1 MSRSRKYWIIGILIL
16 ISLAGFLA
24 LLLYLGIVH
33 INNPSKV
40 KYPVA
45 GVDVSAYQG
54 RVDWDI
60 LSEQNIDFAY
70 IKATEGSTFKDSC
83 FEYNWKEASKTDLRI
98 GAYHFFSFESSG
110 EKQATNFIDSVDAI
124 PEMLP
129 PVIDVEYYGK
139 YKNADSIDV
148 SEIRVELRNMI
159 NILKEEY
166 GVNPVLYVSE
176 ETYNTIVTQEFSD
189 CDIWYRSVYGKI
201 GGGVEWTFWQYSNR
215 HRLNGYEGEEP
226 FIDMNVFYG
235 NKEEFKSYGVD

>member
-1 MSRSRKYWIIGILIL
+1 MAILIIL
-16 ISLAGFLA
+16 IFLSALLA

-33 INNPSKV
+33 INNPSKE
-40 KYPVA
+40 KYPVN

-54 RVDWDI
+54 QVDWDT
-60 LSEQNIDFAY
+60 LSSQDIDFAY

-83 FEYNWKEASKTDLRI
+83 FEYNWKEAGETDLRI

-110 EKQATNFIDSVDAI
+110 EKQAANFIDSVDAI
-124 PEMLP
+124 PMMLP

-139 YKNADSIDV
+139 YQNEDDIDV
-148 SEIRVELRNMI
+148 VEIRAELRNMI

-176 ETYNTIVTQEFSD
+176 ETYNTIVAQEFTD

-201 GGGVEWTFWQYSNR
+201 DGDLDWTFWQYSNR

-235 NKEEFKSYGVD
+235 TKEEFESYGTQI

>member
-1 MSRSRKYWIIGILIL
+1 MNKKHCMAILIIL
-16 ISLAGFLA
+16 IFLSALLA

-33 INNPSKV
+33 INNPSKA
-40 KYPVA
+40 KYPVN

-54 RVDWDI
+54 QVDWDT
-60 LSEQNIDFAY
+60 LSSQDIDFAY

-83 FEYNWKEASKTDLRI
+83 FEYNWKEAGETDLRI

-110 EKQATNFIDSVDAI
+110 EKQAANFIDSVDVI
-124 PEMLP
+124 PMMLP

-139 YKNADSIDV
+139 YQNEDDIDV
-148 SEIRVELRNMI
+148 VEIRAELRNMI

-176 ETYNTIVTQEFSD
+176 ETYNTIVAQEFSD

-201 GGGVEWTFWQYSNR
+201 DGDLDWTFWQYSNR

-235 NKEEFKSYGVD
+235 TKEEFESYGTQI

>member
-1 MSRSRKYWIIGILIL
+1 MAILIIL
-16 ISLAGFLA
+16 IFLSALLA

-33 INNPSKV
+33 INNPSKA
-40 KYPVA
+40 KYPVK

-54 RVDWDI
+54 QVDWDT
-60 LSEQNIDFAY
+60 LSSQDIDFAY

-83 FEYNWKEASKTDLRI
+83 FEYNWKEAGETDLRI

-110 EKQATNFIDSVDAI
+110 EKQAANFIDSVDAI
-124 PEMLP
+124 PMMLP

-139 YKNADSIDV
+139 YQNEDDIDV
-148 SEIRVELRNMI
+148 VEIRAELRNMI

-176 ETYNTIVTQEFSD
+176 ETYNTIVAQEFTD

-201 GGGVEWTFWQYSNR
+201 DGDLDWTFWQYSNR

-235 NKEEFKSYGVD
+235 TKEEFESYGTQI

>member
-1 MSRSRKYWIIGILIL
+1 MNKKHCMAILIIL
-16 ISLAGFLA
+16 IFLSALLA

-33 INNPSKV
+33 INNPSKA
-40 KYPVA
+40 KYPVN

-54 RVDWDI
+54 QVDWDT
-60 LSEQNIDFAY
+60 LSSQDIDFAY

-83 FEYNWKEASKTDLRI
+83 FEYNWKEAGETDLRI

-110 EKQATNFIDSVDAI
+110 EKQAANFIDSVDAI
-124 PEMLP
+124 PMMLP

-139 YKNADSIDV
+139 YQNEDDIDV
-148 SEIRVELRNMI
+148 VEIRAELRNMI
-159 NILKEEY
+159 SILKEEY

-176 ETYNTIVTQEFSD
+176 ETYNTIVAQEFSD

-201 GGGVEWTFWQYSNR
+201 DGDLDWTFWQYSNR

-235 NKEEFKSYGVD
+235 SKEEFESYGTQI

>member
-1 MSRSRKYWIIGILIL
+1 MAILIIL
-16 ISLAGFLA
+16 IFLSALLA

-33 INNPSKV
+33 INNPSKA
-40 KYPVA
+40 KYPVN

-54 RVDWDI
+54 QVDWDT
-60 LSEQNIDFAY
+60 LSSQDIDFAY

-83 FEYNWKEASKTDLRI
+83 FEYNWKEAGETDLRI

-110 EKQATNFIDSVDAI
+110 EKQAANFIDSVDVI
-124 PEMLP
+124 PMMLP

-139 YKNADSIDV
+139 YQNEDDIDV
-148 SEIRVELRNMI
+148 VEIRAELRNMI

-176 ETYNTIVTQEFSD
+176 ETYNTIVAQEFSD

-201 GGGVEWTFWQYSNR
+201 DGDLDWTFWQYSNR

-235 NKEEFKSYGVD
+235 TKEEFESYGTQI

>member
-1 MSRSRKYWIIGILIL
+1 MAILIIL
-16 ISLAGFLA
+16 IFLSALLA

-33 INNPSKV
+33 INNPSKA
-40 KYPVA
+40 KYPVN

-54 RVDWDI
+54 QVDWDT
-60 LSEQNIDFAY
+60 LSSQDIDFAY

-83 FEYNWKEASKTDLRI
+83 FEYNWKEAGETDLRI

-110 EKQATNFIDSVDAI
+110 EKQAANFIDSVDVI
-124 PEMLP
+124 PMMLP

-139 YKNADSIDV
+139 YQNEDDIDV
-148 SEIRVELRNMI
+148 VEIRAELRNMI
-159 NILKEEY
+159 SILKEEY

-176 ETYNTIVTQEFSD
+176 ETYNTIVAQEFSD

-201 GGGVEWTFWQYSNR
+201 DGDLDWTFWQYSNR

-226 FIDMNVFYG
+226 FIDMNVYYG
-235 NKEEFKSYGVD
+235 TKEEFESYGTQI

>member
-1 MSRSRKYWIIGILIL
+1 MAILIIL
-16 ISLAGFLA
+16 IFLSALLA

-33 INNPSKV
+33 INNPSKA
-40 KYPVA
+40 KYPVN

-54 RVDWDI
+54 QVDWDT
-60 LSEQNIDFAY
+60 LSSQDIDFAY

-83 FEYNWKEASKTDLRI
+83 FEYNWKEAGETDLRI

-110 EKQATNFIDSVDAI
+110 EKQAANFIDSVDAI
-124 PEMLP
+124 PMMLP

-139 YKNADSIDV
+139 YQNEDDIDV
-148 SEIRVELRNMI
+148 VEIRAELRNMI

-176 ETYNTIVTQEFSD
+176 ETYNTIVAQEFSD

-201 GGGVEWTFWQYSNR
+201 DGDLDWTFWQYSNR

-235 NKEEFKSYGVD
+235 SKEEFESYGTQI

>member
-1 MSRSRKYWIIGILIL
+1 MNKKHCMAILIIL
-16 ISLAGFLA
+16 IFLSALLA

-33 INNPSKV
+33 INNPSKA
-40 KYPVA
+40 KYPVN

-54 RVDWDI
+54 QVDWDT
-60 LSEQNIDFAY
+60 LSSQDIDFAY

-83 FEYNWKEASKTDLRI
+83 FEYNWKEAGETDLRI

-110 EKQATNFIDSVDAI
+110 EKQAANFIDSVDAI
-124 PEMLP
+124 PMMLP

-139 YKNADSIDV
+139 YQNEDDIDV
-148 SEIRVELRNMI
+148 VEIRAELRNMI

-176 ETYNTIVTQEFSD
+176 ETYNTIVAQEFSD

-201 GGGVEWTFWQYSNR
+201 DGDLDWTFWQYSNR

-235 NKEEFKSYGVD
+235 TKEEFESYGTQI

>member
-1 MSRSRKYWIIGILIL
+1 M

-83 FEYNWKEASKTDLRI
+83 FEYNWKAASKTDLRI

>member
-1 MSRSRKYWIIGILIL
+1 MAILIIL
-16 ISLAGFLA
+16 IFLSALLA

-33 INNPSKV
+33 INNPSKA
-40 KYPVA
+40 KYPVN

-54 RVDWDI
+54 QVDWDT
-60 LSEQNIDFAY
+60 LSSQDIDFAY

-83 FEYNWKEASKTDLRI
+83 FEYNWKEAGETDLRI

-110 EKQATNFIDSVDAI
+110 EKQAANFIDSVDVI
-124 PEMLP
+124 PMMLP

-139 YKNADSIDV
+139 YQNEDDIDV
-148 SEIRVELRNMI
+148 DEIRAELRNMI

-176 ETYNTIVTQEFSD
+176 ETYNTIVAQEFSD

-201 GGGVEWTFWQYSNR
+201 DGDLDWTFWQYSNR

-235 NKEEFKSYGVD
+235 TKEEFESYGTQI

>member
-1 MSRSRKYWIIGILIL
+1 MNKKHGMAILIIL
-16 ISLAGFLA
+16 IFLSALLA

-33 INNPSKV
+33 INNPSKA
-40 KYPVA
+40 KYPVN

-54 RVDWDI
+54 QVDWDT
-60 LSEQNIDFAY
+60 LSSQDIDFAY

-83 FEYNWKEASKTDLRI
+83 FEYNWKEAGETDLRI

-110 EKQATNFIDSVDAI
+110 EKQAANFIDSVDAI
-124 PEMLP
+124 PMMLP

-139 YKNADSIDV
+139 YQNEDDIDV
-148 SEIRVELRNMI
+148 VEIRAELRNMI

-176 ETYNTIVTQEFSD
+176 ETYNTIVAQEFSD

-201 GGGVEWTFWQYSNR
+201 DGDLDWTFWQYSNR

-235 NKEEFKSYGVD
+235 TKEEFESYGTQI

>member
-1 MSRSRKYWIIGILIL
+1 MNKKHCMAILIIL
-16 ISLAGFLA
+16 IFLSALLA

-33 INNPSKV
+33 INNPSKA
-40 KYPVA
+40 KYPVN

-54 RVDWDI
+54 QVDWDT
-60 LSEQNIDFAY
+60 LSSQDIDFAY

-83 FEYNWKEASKTDLRI
+83 FEYNWKEAGETDLRI

-110 EKQATNFIDSVDAI
+110 EKQAANFIDSVDVI
-124 PEMLP
+124 PMMLP

-139 YKNADSIDV
+139 YQNEDDIDV
-148 SEIRVELRNMI
+148 VEIRAELRNMI
-159 NILKEEY
+159 NILKEES

-176 ETYNTIVTQEFSD
+176 ETYNTIVAQEFSD

-201 GGGVEWTFWQYSNR
+201 DGELDWTFWQYSNR

-235 NKEEFKSYGVD
+235 TKEEFESYGTQI

>member
-1 MSRSRKYWIIGILIL
+1 MNKKHCMAILIIL
-16 ISLAGFLA
+16 IFLSALLA

-33 INNPSKV
+33 INNPSKA
-40 KYPVA
+40 KYPVK

-54 RVDWDI
+54 QVDWDT
-60 LSEQNIDFAY
+60 LSSQDIDFAY

-83 FEYNWKEASKTDLRI
+83 FEYNWKEAGETDLRI

-110 EKQATNFIDSVDAI
+110 EKQAANFIDSVDAI
-124 PEMLP
+124 PMMLP

-139 YKNADSIDV
+139 YQNEDDIDV
-148 SEIRVELRNMI
+148 VEIRAELRNMI

-176 ETYNTIVTQEFSD
+176 ETYNTIVAQEFSD

-201 GGGVEWTFWQYSNR
+201 DGDLDWTFWQYSNR

-235 NKEEFKSYGVD
+235 TKEEFESYGTQI

>member
-1 MSRSRKYWIIGILIL
+1 MAILIIL
-16 ISLAGFLA
+16 IFLSALLA

-33 INNPSKV
+33 INNPSKA
-40 KYPVA
+40 KYPVN

-54 RVDWDI
+54 QVDWDT
-60 LSEQNIDFAY
+60 LSSQDIDFAY

-83 FEYNWKEASKTDLRI
+83 FEYNWKEAGETDLRI

-110 EKQATNFIDSVDAI
+110 EKQAANFIDSVDVI
-124 PEMLP
+124 PMMLP

-139 YKNADSIDV
+139 YQNEDDIDV
-148 SEIRVELRNMI
+148 VEIRAELRNMI
-159 NILKEEY
+159 NILKEES

-176 ETYNTIVTQEFSD
+176 ETYNTIVAQEFSD

-201 GGGVEWTFWQYSNR
+201 DGELDWTFWQYSNR

-235 NKEEFKSYGVD
+235 TKEEFESYGTQI

>member
-1 MSRSRKYWIIGILIL
+1 MAILIIL
-16 ISLAGFLA
+16 IFLSALLA
-24 LLLYLGIVH
+24 LLLFLGIVH
-33 INNPSKV
+33 INNPSKA
-40 KYPVA
+40 KYPVN

-54 RVDWDI
+54 QVDWDT
-60 LSEQNIDFAY
+60 LSSQDIDFAY

-83 FEYNWKEASKTDLRI
+83 FEYNWKEAGETDLRI

-110 EKQATNFIDSVDAI
+110 EKQAANFIDSVDVI
-124 PEMLP
+124 PMMLP

-139 YKNADSIDV
+139 YQNEDDIDV
-148 SEIRVELRNMI
+148 VEIRAELRNMI

-176 ETYNTIVTQEFSD
+176 ETYNTIVAQEFSD

-201 GGGVEWTFWQYSNR
+201 DGDLDWTFWQYSNR

-235 NKEEFKSYGVD
+235 TKEEFESYGAQI

>member
-1 MSRSRKYWIIGILIL
+1 MIF
-16 ISLAGFLA
+16 LAVILA

-33 INNPSKV
+33 INNPSKA
-40 KYPVA
+40 KYPVN

-54 RVDWDI
+54 QVDWDT
-60 LSEQNIDFAY
+60 LSSQDIDFAY

-83 FEYNWKEASKTDLRI
+83 FEYNWKEAGETDLRI

-110 EKQATNFIDSVDAI
+110 EKQAANFIDSVDAI
-124 PEMLP
+124 PMMLP

-139 YKNADSIDV
+139 YQNEDDIDV
-148 SEIRVELRNMI
+148 VEIRAELRNMI

-176 ETYNTIVTQEFSD
+176 ETYNTIVAQEFSD

-201 GGGVEWTFWQYSNR
+201 DGDLDWTFWQYSNR

-235 NKEEFKSYGVD
+235 TKEEFESYGTQI

>member
-1 MSRSRKYWIIGILIL
+1 MAILIIL
-16 ISLAGFLA
+16 IFLSALLA

-33 INNPSKV
+33 INNPSKA
-40 KYPVA
+40 KYPVK

-54 RVDWDI
+54 QVDWDT
-60 LSEQNIDFAY
+60 LSSQDIDFAY

-83 FEYNWKEASKTDLRI
+83 FEYNWKEAGETDLRI

-110 EKQATNFIDSVDAI
+110 EKQAANFIDSVDAI
-124 PEMLP
+124 PMMLP

-139 YKNADSIDV
+139 YQNEDDIDV
-148 SEIRVELRNMI
+148 VEIRAELRNMI

-176 ETYNTIVTQEFSD
+176 ETYNTIVAQEFSD

-201 GGGVEWTFWQYSNR
+201 DGDLDWTFWQYSNR

-235 NKEEFKSYGVD
+235 TKEEFESYGTQI

>member
-1 MSRSRKYWIIGILIL
+1 MAILIIL
-16 ISLAGFLA
+16 IFLSALLA

-33 INNPSKV
+33 INNPSKA
-40 KYPVA
+40 KYPVN

-54 RVDWDI
+54 QVDWDT
-60 LSEQNIDFAY
+60 LSSQDIDFAY
-70 IKATEGSTFKDSC
+70 IKATEGSTFKDAC
-83 FEYNWKEASKTDLRI
+83 FEYNWKEADETDLRI

-110 EKQATNFIDSVDAI
+110 EKQAANFIDSVDAI
-124 PEMLP
+124 PMMLP

-139 YKNADSIDV
+139 YQNEDDIDV
-148 SEIRVELRNMI
+148 VEIRAELRNMI

-176 ETYNTIVTQEFSD
+176 ETYNTIVAQEFTD

-201 GGGVEWTFWQYSNR
+201 DGDLDWTFWQYSNR

-235 NKEEFKSYGVD
+235 TKEEFESYGTQI

>member
-139 YKNADSIDV
+139 T
-148 SEIRVELRNMI
+148 L
-159 NILKEEY
+159 
-166 GVNPVLYVSE
+166 
-176 ETYNTIVTQEFSD
+176 
-189 CDIWYRSVYGKI
+189 
-201 GGGVEWTFWQYSNR
+201 
-215 HRLNGYEGEEP
+215 
-226 FIDMNVFYG
+226 
-235 NKEEFKSYGVD
+235 

>member
-1 MSRSRKYWIIGILIL
+1 MSKKYWIRGILIL
-16 ISLAGFLA
+16 IFLAVILA

-33 INNPSKV
+33 INNPSKA

-45 GVDVSAYQG
+45 GVDVSAHQG
-54 RVDWDI
+54 KVDWDT
-60 LSEQNIDFAY
+60 LTNQDIDFAY

-83 FEYNWKEASKTDLRI
+83 FEYNWKEAAETDLRI

-110 EKQATNFIDSVDAI
+110 EKQAANFIGSVDAI

-139 YKNADSIDV
+139 YQNEEDIDV
-148 SEIRVELRNMI
+148 SEIRAELRNMI

-176 ETYNTIVTQEFSD
+176 ETYNTIVAGEFSD
-189 CDIWYRSVYGKI
+189 CDIWYRSVYDKI
-201 GGGVEWTFWQYSNR
+201 HGDVEWTFWQYSNR
-215 HRLNGYEGEEP
+215 HRIDGYEGEEP

-235 NKEEFKSYGVD
+235 SKEEFELYGT

>member
-1 MSRSRKYWIIGILIL
+1 MAILIIL
-16 ISLAGFLA
+16 IFLSALLA

-33 INNPSKV
+33 INNPSKA
-40 KYPVA
+40 KYPVN

-54 RVDWDI
+54 QVDWDT
-60 LSEQNIDFAY
+60 LSSQDIDFAY

-83 FEYNWKEASKTDLRI
+83 FEYNWKEAGETDLRI

-110 EKQATNFIDSVDAI
+110 EKQAANFIDSVDAI
-124 PEMLP
+124 PMMLP

-139 YKNADSIDV
+139 YQNEDDIDV
-148 SEIRVELRNMI
+148 VEIRAELRNMI

-176 ETYNTIVTQEFSD
+176 ETYNTIVAQEFSD

-201 GGGVEWTFWQYSNR
+201 DGELDWTFWQYSNR

-235 NKEEFKSYGVD
+235 TKEEFESYGTQI

>member
-1 MSRSRKYWIIGILIL
+1 MAILIIL
-16 ISLAGFLA
+16 IFLSALLA

-33 INNPSKV
+33 INNPSKA
-40 KYPVA
+40 KYPVN

-54 RVDWDI
+54 QVDWDT
-60 LSEQNIDFAY
+60 LSSQDIDFAY

-83 FEYNWKEASKTDLRI
+83 FEYNWKEAGETDLRI

-110 EKQATNFIDSVDAI
+110 EKQAANFIDSVDAI
-124 PEMLP
+124 PMMLP

-139 YKNADSIDV
+139 YQNEDDIDV
-148 SEIRVELRNMI
+148 VEIRAELRNMI

-176 ETYNTIVTQEFSD
+176 ETYNTIVAQEFSD

-201 GGGVEWTFWQYSNR
+201 DGDLDWTFWQYSNR

-235 NKEEFKSYGVD
+235 TKEEFESYGTQI